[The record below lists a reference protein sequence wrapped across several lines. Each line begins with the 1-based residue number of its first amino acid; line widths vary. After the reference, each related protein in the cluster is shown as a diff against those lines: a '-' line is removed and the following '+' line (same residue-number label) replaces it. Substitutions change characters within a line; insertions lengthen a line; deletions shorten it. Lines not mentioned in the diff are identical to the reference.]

1 MLWVTEHTFSKE
13 APGLQ
18 ISGCCSLKVE
28 FQAALMGPVQAEPE
42 QVPCDGATEY
52 LQREMLETW
61 GAKGIHITGGE
72 GLSLVSLFLLLSVC
86 TQLFAECSYTMLTRR
101 GQVCKRKLL

>member
-1 MLWVTEHTFSKE
+1 MLWVTEQTFSKE
-13 APGLQ
+13 APGLK

-52 LQREMLETW
+52 LQREMLEPW
-61 GAKGIHITGGE
+61 EAKGIHITGGKDC
-72 GLSLVSLFLLLSVC
+72 LTLTSFPPFFCVNTAFSSPLC
-86 TQLFAECSYTMLTRR
+86 RMQLYYADQKGTGML
-101 GQVCKRKLL
+101 

>member
-1 MLWVTEHTFSKE
+1 MLWVTGQTFSKE
-13 APGLQ
+13 APGLR

-52 LQREMLETW
+52 LQREMLEPW

-72 GLSLVSLFLLLSVC
+72 GLSHSCFFSSFFLCEHS
-86 TQLFAECSYTMLTRR
+86 FF
-101 GQVCKRKLL
+101 